1 MLRDQRRTKIVCTL
15 GPASDGDILP
25 GLVAAGMNVA
35 RLNFSHGTRAE
46 HGARIKRLR
55 ELAAAEGLP
64 LAILQDLAGPKVRI
78 GDVSGGEVTLKEGEV
93 FGLSAVPLKEGQAG
107 VTVDL
112 PQVITETPLGAL
124 ILLADGNI
132 ELRV

>member
-25 GLVAAGMNVA
+25 KLLAAGMNVA
-35 RLNFSHGTRAE
+35 RLNFSHGTQAE

-78 GDVSGGEVTLKEGEV
+78 GGVPGGEVTLQEGGA
-93 FGLSAVPLKEGQAG
+93 FSLSAVALEPGHAG
-107 VTVDL
+107 VIVDY
-112 PQVITETPLGAL
+112 PQVITETPL
-124 ILLADGNI
+124 
-132 ELRV
+132 